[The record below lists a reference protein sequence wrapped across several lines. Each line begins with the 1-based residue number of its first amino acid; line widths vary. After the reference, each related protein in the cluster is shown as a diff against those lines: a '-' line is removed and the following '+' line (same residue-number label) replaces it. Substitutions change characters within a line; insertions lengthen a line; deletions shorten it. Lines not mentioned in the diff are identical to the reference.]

1 MVTALVCLALAPPL
15 LCAGRPWQH
24 NATVLG
30 CQHARP
36 PEQLPGQTHRAL
48 IQSATGSPP
57 LRSFFFLQAL
67 PVATI
72 TPSSVCTH
80 PHYTMQ
86 VLIMTNLPTA
96 NSSSFESKTFLHKGG
111 GQYFNNSTLTTP
123 LFFVANSPLKANNTG
138 KEKTHRSYYLF
149 LNVSIIAIIYYST
162 WYKNSKAARVGG

>member
-1 MVTALVCLALAPPL
+1 MWHLRFPWWHERNLPFFITRLNLILIQWYCHNKQNKYAWKTKLRNGDGVGVPGVGTSLTVCWLAMTTQRHSA
-15 LCAGRPWQH
+15 
-24 NATVLG
+24 G

-48 IQSATGSPP
+48 IQPATGSPP
-57 LRSFFFLQAL
+57 LRSFFLLQAL

-111 GQYFNNSTLTTP
+111 GQ
-123 LFFVANSPLKANNTG
+123 
-138 KEKTHRSYYLF
+138 
-149 LNVSIIAIIYYST
+149 
-162 WYKNSKAARVGG
+162 